1 MRRKLIIALVV
12 LLAASMVIWM
22 AGMARGEEELATMWV
37 ICSDSYVNIRER
49 PSTKAKIGGRLDFGD
64 EVQVSELVEDRSGTE
79 WYRIEDVT
87 ELGHGYVC
95 ASYLTTSKPER
106 VDKTAT
112 VSASGRVA
120 VYRRV
125 NGARKT
131 WVKAGAQVRIR
142 IQSDAWCLS
151 DNGWI
156 RSEYLILEEKT
167 DADVE
172 VQRP

>member
-12 LLAASMVIWM
+12 LLAASLVVWM
-22 AGMARGEEELATMWV
+22 AGMAKGEEEPVTMWV

-49 PSTKAKIGGRLDFGD
+49 PSTKAKIGGRLDFAD

-79 WYRIEDVT
+79 WYRVEDVT

-125 NGARKT
+125 NGTRKT
-131 WVKAGAQVRIR
+131 WVKDGAQVRIR
-142 IQSDAWCLS
+142 IQSDAWCLI
-151 DNGWI
+151 DKGWI
-156 RSEYLILEEKT
+156 KTEYLE
-167 DADVE
+167 VE
-172 VQRP
+172 DND

>member
-12 LLAASMVIWM
+12 LLAASIVIWM
-22 AGMARGEEELATMWV
+22 AGMAKGEEELVTMWV

-64 EVQVSELVEDRSGTE
+64 EVQVTELVEDRSG
-79 WYRIEDVT
+79 T

-125 NGARKT
+125 NGTRKT
-131 WVKAGAQVRIR
+131 WVKDGAQVRIR
-142 IQSDAWCLS
+142 IQSDAWCLI
-151 DNGWI
+151 DKGWI
-156 RSEYLILEEKT
+156 RSEYLILEEET